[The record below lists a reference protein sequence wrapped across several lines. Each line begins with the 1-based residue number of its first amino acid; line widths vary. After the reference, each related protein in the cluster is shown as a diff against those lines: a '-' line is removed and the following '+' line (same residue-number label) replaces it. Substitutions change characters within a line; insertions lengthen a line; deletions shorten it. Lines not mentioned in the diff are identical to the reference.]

1 MNRKR
6 RYKIY
11 FEETHSNV
19 TYIVFIIIIL
29 FVLFLTPYLSPK
41 KGVNSNQSPSES
53 IANNEITSIDT
64 KITSSFNYEL
74 LSNNLNLNAESAIL
88 YDNTSNKILFE
99 KNPKSKVNPASMT
112 KIVSAYIAVNSVP
125 LETVFRVGE
134 EISFVKPESSLA
146 FLNQNSSISLHDLL
160 YALLLPSGNDAA
172 YTLAVN
178 TARYITKNNN
188 LSTTESINHF
198 TKLMNDFAYS
208 CEAMDTSFSNPDGFD
223 DNYTTAEDYIKMTK
237 CILSNSTIKTIC
249 SSTEK
254 EVTISSGQGYYW
266 INNNNLINKSS
277 SFFYPYAT
285 GLKTGYTENAGYCMV
300 ATAQANEKE
309 YIAVVFNSKSVED
322 RYKDAVNL
330 FSLVIP
336 PIETSTE
343 STQN

>member
-1 MNRKR
+1 MKRKR

-11 FEETHSNV
+11 FEEKNSNV

-41 KGVNSNQSPSES
+41 KGVNSNKSPNES
-53 IANNEITSIDT
+53 IANNEITIIDT

-88 YDNTSNKILFE
+88 YDNTSNKILFK

-125 LETVFRVGE
+125 LETIFSVGE

-146 FLNQNSSISLHDLL
+146 FLNQNSSISLQDLL

-172 YTLAVN
+172 YTLALN

-188 LSTTESINHF
+188 LSTTESINYF

-285 GLKTGYTENAGYCMV
+285 GLKTGYTENPGYCMV
-300 ATAQANEKE
+300 ATAQANGKE
-309 YIAVVFNSKSVED
+309 YIAVIFNSKSAED
-322 RYKDAVNL
+322 RYNDAVNL

-336 PIETSTE
+336 PMEISTE